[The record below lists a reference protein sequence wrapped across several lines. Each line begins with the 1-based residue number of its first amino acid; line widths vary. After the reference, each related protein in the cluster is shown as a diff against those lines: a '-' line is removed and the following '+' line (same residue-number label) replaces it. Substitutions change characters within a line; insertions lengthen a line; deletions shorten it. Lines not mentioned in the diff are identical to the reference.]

1 MSNTGSTL
9 LRSRFRA
16 GSIGLGILLLTIP
29 SFAFGGGRQESTEQG
44 ASAEVSDAET
54 PSERGGSRERGRVEV
69 PEGHERVVLAGGC
82 FWCMEP
88 PYDEVDGVYAITTG
102 FAGGD
107 VENPTYRQAVG
118 GGTGHQEVVEVIYD
132 PQQVSVREIM
142 EVFWLNVDPVDAG
155 GQFCDRGS
163 VYETGIFYETEEQ
176 REIAEETR
184 EAINESGVLESEIVT
199 EIRELEE
206 FYPAEEEHQ
215 AYYRKNSTRYQFYV
229 QSCGR
234 ENRLEQ
240 IWGDVVEQG
249 DGSLFEAL

>member
-1 MSNTGSTL
+1 MSNTGNTHS
-9 LRSRFRA
+9 RSRLRA
-16 GSIGLGILLLTIP
+16 VHISLGILLLALSAP
-29 SFAFGGGRQESTEQG
+29 AWGGGQQESAEQSTDVEAG
-44 ASAEVSDAET
+44 DAEV
-54 PSERGGSRERGRVEV
+54 PSERGGSRERGRVEI

-88 PYDEVDGVYAITTG
+88 PFDEVDGVHAITTG

-107 VENPTYRQAVG
+107 VENPTYRQAVS

-132 PQQVSVREIM
+132 PQQLSFREIM
-142 EVFWLNVDPVDAG
+142 DVFWMNVDPVDSG

-163 VYETGIFYETEEQ
+163 VYETGIFYETGEQ
-176 REIAEETR
+176 REVAVETR
-184 EAINESGVLESEIVT
+184 DAIDEAGVLDSAIVT
-199 EIRELEE
+199 EIRELDT

-215 AYYRKNSTRYQFYV
+215 AYYRKNPTRYRFYV

-240 IWGDVVEQG
+240 LWGELVDE
-249 DGSLFEAL
+249 DNGSLLDNL